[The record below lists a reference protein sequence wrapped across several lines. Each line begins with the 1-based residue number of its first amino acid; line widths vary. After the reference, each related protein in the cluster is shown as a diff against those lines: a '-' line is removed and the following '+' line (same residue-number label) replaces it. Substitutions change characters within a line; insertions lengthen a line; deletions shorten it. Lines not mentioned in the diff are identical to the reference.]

1 MSKGRPADVPW
12 LSVVMPIHCGEQWID
27 AALRSIVAEVTP
39 CGAPAGVEILVL
51 DSSPTA
57 ASLDIVRR
65 HVDRLDPRIHVC
77 HDRRMWHAKTNH
89 GVTMARAEHVCWL
102 HQDDLWLPGRLAAVH
117 DWIAAAPDAPLHLA
131 PSIVVDRDGRT
142 LGVWRCP
149 LPADRPLWSD
159 TVTERLLVQNFIAAP
174 APVFRRQ
181 AWLACG
187 GLDEQLWYT
196 ADWDVWLKLA
206 ARGPVFYHDQV
217 TTGFRIHDGS
227 QTTTGS
233 RDVADFARQMQT
245 VLDRH
250 LPRSGGSQTT
260 VEHIARASLAIN
272 VALAAASAGNPGAL
286 WQAACQILRLGPT
299 GLYSYLRDSRI
310 VERLTPRMRARLRGA
325 F

>member
-1 MSKGRPADVPW
+1 VPGS
-12 LSVVMPIHCGEQWID
+12 LV
-27 AALRSIVAEVTP
+27 
-39 CGAPAGVEILVL
+39 GVEIVVL
-51 DSSPTA
+51 DSSPDPAT
-57 ASLDIVRR
+57 LDIVGSYA
-65 HVDRLDPRIHVC
+65 DRLHLRIHAC
-77 HDRRMWHAKTNH
+77 HEQPMWHAKTNR
-89 GVTMARAEHVCWL
+89 GVAIARAEHVCWL
-102 HQDDLWLPGRLAAVH
+102 HQDDLWLRGRLAAVRE
-117 DWIAAAPDAPLHLA
+117 WIATGPDAPLHLA
-131 PSIVVDRDGRT
+131 PSTIIDRDGRT

-149 LPADRPLWSD
+149 LPAGRALQSD
-159 TVTERLLVQNFIAAP
+159 VVTRKLLVQNFVAAP

-206 ARGPVFYHDQV
+206 AIGPVFYHDQV

-250 LPRSGGSQTT
+250 LPSLGVGPTA
-260 VEHIARASLAIN
+260 VEHAARASIAVN
-272 VALAAASAGNPGAL
+272 AALAAASAGHPGAL
-286 WQAACQILRLGPT
+286 WQAVTEIARLGPA
-299 GLYSYLRDSRI
+299 GLRRYLRDSRI
-310 VERLTPRMRARLRGA
+310 VERLTPRVRARLRGV